1 MKARDL
7 IPWNRGKHE
16 VQMRGRS
23 TERGGG
29 LPADVNRAFEE
40 FWRSFTAPLSFGR
53 FDLGDNSL
61 PRVDVRET
69 DKEVDVQA
77 ELPGM
82 DDADIDVSVA
92 DGALVIRGEK
102 KDEHDTQDRGFL
114 VKERTFGRV
123 ERVVPLPDGLDLDA
137 AKASFKNGVL
147 TVAIPRTSD
156 AQKGVKHVAV
166 QRA

>member
-7 IPWNRGKHE
+7 IPWNRGKHD
-16 VQMRGRS
+16 VQMRRTGP
-23 TERGGG
+23 ERGV
-29 LPADVNRAFEE
+29 PADVNRAFEE
-40 FWRSFTAPLSFGR
+40 FWNAFTAPLSLGHFDFGQDR
-53 FDLGDNSL
+53 V

-69 DKEVDVQA
+69 EKEVDVEA

-82 DDADIDVSVA
+82 DEADIDVSVA

-102 KDEHDTQDRGFL
+102 KDEHETKDKGFL
-114 VKERTFGRV
+114 VKERTFGRI

-137 AKASFKNGVL
+137 AKASFKKGVL
-147 TVAIPRTSD
+147 SVAIPRTSD
-156 AQKGVKHVAV
+156 AQQGVKRVAV